1 MPMSKMSKT
10 VANEVKPVQRCCST
24 NMTDRKN
31 VKASTLV
38 SPSKNQQTMKQ
49 KKMSI
54 KRITKRRGSRATFT
68 TFSLLN

>member
-1 MPMSKMSKT
+1 MMPMSKMSKT

-49 KKMSI
+49 QKWQLKELP
-54 KRITKRRGSRATFT
+54 TGEVQE
-68 TFSLLN
+68 LL